1 MAYLS
6 PQYQIT
12 PEGPATS
19 PSIPVGSTSVDPA
32 FTGELFPDL
41 TVDSPVY
48 EDTISLP
55 RTQIQSKTIT
65 TSFGREEDYVELHI
79 HNTAGQLI
87 YSEPNFQDYSLG
99 GNTNAWG
106 VSTAT
111 TSHNIKLEPEK
122 ILSDRGYIS
131 GQYVLKIHIHRD
143 KIFHSAAFPFYIKE
157 ISTSRREIKSISEET
172 TNKLFD
178 DAVMNFILEVESTSY
193 FKEFVLNIGNGIL
206 IPAINLILNKIQPL
220 AKKN

>member
-19 PSIPVGSTSVDPA
+19 PSIPVVSTSGDPA

-65 TSFGREEDYVELHI
+65 TSFGL
-79 HNTAGQLI
+79 
-87 YSEPNFQDYSLG
+87 
-99 GNTNAWG
+99 
-106 VSTAT
+106 
-111 TSHNIKLEPEK
+111 
-122 ILSDRGYIS
+122 
-131 GQYVLKIHIHRD
+131 
-143 KIFHSAAFPFYIKE
+143 
-157 ISTSRREIKSISEET
+157 
-172 TNKLFD
+172 
-178 DAVMNFILEVESTSY
+178 
-193 FKEFVLNIGNGIL
+193 
-206 IPAINLILNKIQPL
+206 
-220 AKKN
+220 